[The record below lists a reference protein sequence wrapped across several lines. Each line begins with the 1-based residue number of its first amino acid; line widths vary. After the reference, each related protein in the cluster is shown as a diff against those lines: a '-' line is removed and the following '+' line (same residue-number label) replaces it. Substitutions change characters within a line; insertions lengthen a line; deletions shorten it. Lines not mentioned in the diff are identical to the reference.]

1 MKTNFAIRLM
11 IAQAVLF
18 AIETAVIHAIGGR
31 VSIMTLAFV
40 RSAGGVVL
48 ALALAHKAGINVVHT
63 RQMPLQLLRGAVS
76 LLYLW
81 VMIYSFAHM
90 PFADA
95 TAISYTQAA
104 YIAVFSALILGEV
117 VTGSRWA
124 ASALGIAGALL
135 IAKPGFV
142 GWNAIY
148 YLVALLGT
156 SLNGLSF
163 VLNRYLQRDDSQATT
178 LFYSNLV
185 PLLGNLPA
193 LAFAGLPSADTM
205 FWLPGLLF
213 LGPLGMLAGIVAVRH
228 AEASMLAPYTLLR
241 LVVSVAAGLVLFHEA
256 PDVLSGIGAGAI
268 LASCLMATGIV
279 PFKAIRHLYWR
290 LWAPARA

>member
-1 MKTNFAIRLM
+1 MKTHFAIRLM

-18 AIETAVIHAIGGR
+18 AIETAVIHAIGAR

-48 ALALAHKAGINVVHT
+48 ALALARKAGVSAVRT
-63 RQMPLQLLRGAVS
+63 RQGPLQLLRGTVS

-124 ASALGIAGALL
+124 ASAIGIAGALL

-142 GWNAIY
+142 GWNAV
-148 YLVALLGT
+148 YLIALLGT

-163 VLNRYLQRDDSQATT
+163 VLNRYLQREDNEATT

-193 LAFAGLPSADTM
+193 LAFAGLPGVDTL

-241 LVVSVAAGLVLFHEA
+241 LVVSIAAGLVLFHEA

-268 LASCLMATGIV
+268 LASCLMATSILSS
-279 PFKAIRHLYWR
+279 KAIRRLYWR
-290 LWAPARA
+290 LWTLAGA